1 MGYATYVGRVGALA
15 VALGIGAAV
24 ANAPGLAWAEPD
36 SGSSSTESSTGKADS
51 DTGGADSSQAS
62 AGSASTSSA
71 DSSSASGNGPSG
83 ESSGTDSD
91 RKDSASDSDDAEA
104 ADDAGASDDEAA
116 DDASDKPAADDAEP
130 VIDTPSSGLDAA
142 EKGDARKPRRTSLPT
157 VPSHR
162 LADAQVAAPPSAV
175 TDRSAM
181 KSSAADGDDIQR
193 LPDVATD
200 APEPAVVAATQ
211 PARPILSVPAPSP
224 VQPQPIPA
232 VEAPVSSAPLNVV
245 SNVLAAVGFGPL
257 PATGPTGPVGSPLGL
272 AALAWGTRPKFDE
285 LLSGDP
291 SLDAPTPVQTSQTVE
306 LDALTQAA
314 PAMPELINQTPV
326 TVQNNPAGVVV
337 ARNQAYVANQGS
349 NTVSVVDTATGIVA
363 RTITVGTAPTAVTA
377 SPDERFVYVAN
388 SGSGNVTVIDTTTN
402 TVKATVKVGSSP
414 QDVAVNP
421 AGTRLYVANA
431 GSGTVSVI
439 NTSTNKVVATVKVGS
454 GPTAVAVNP
463 NGRYVYVACS
473 NGTLAVVDTGFFNM
487 VTKTIQV
494 GSSPK
499 DLAVSPTTGKLFV
512 ANAGSNTV
520 SVINMADHTVTSTI
534 GVGSSPTSLAL
545 SPDGGVLYAAD
556 TTDTLTRIDT
566 GTNTVLGS
574 TPIDTAPE
582 AGAHAVAVRADGRR
596 VYVTDTVERTVRVL
610 AVNSAPVVG
619 GVTVGEPNPDGVVTG
634 SFTVTDADGDALS
647 HTVIRPANGEVVVVA
662 NAGPAGTTTYNFTY
676 TPDPTARGQVSTDS
690 FTVIVTDGL
699 ANTSVGVTV
708 PVVAAPTEVAVTPI
722 AVGAGPSGSA
732 VTNGLAYVINYDSN
746 DVTVIDTGT
755 NQIVTT
761 LDVGSGPLS
770 VAASETTDR
779 VYVANSRD
787 NTVSVI
793 DATTNTVVDT
803 IEIEVPRGYIDNP
816 EAGQTVYANMVTEL
830 AVSPDGARLYVNATD
845 GSITVIDTADDA
857 NAVIRTVQLGRFN
870 DLKISPDG
878 TKLYGTPGV
887 GLTVIDTATMTPV
900 SVQVGPVWD
909 HEVMRAEFTNS
920 TGNIAVSP
928 DGKRVYVAYSATIVE
943 RGVGGS
949 TSGSFITDAQGRTW
963 KITGEYGAV
972 SVIDTDPASPNYN
985 KEIAQI
991 IVPNWAQDLVVSGT
1005 NLYVTTWDGK
1015 SVTVIDTTANAIVDT
1030 IDTDQTTSG
1039 GRGLWVYHYYEWAPE
1054 EKYPLFSVAAF
1065 SRYIIVDPDD
1075 GTVYVTDYW
1084 DGTVYALSSGS
1095 VNV

>member
-1 MGYATYVGRVGALA
+1 MGYATYIGRVGALA

-24 ANAPGLAWAEPD
+24 ANTPGVAWAEPESASSSSD
-36 SGSSSTESSTGKADS
+36 SSSDSARSNTGGADSSSSSSTESS
-51 DTGGADSSQAS
+51 SS
-62 AGSASTSSA
+62 GSKRSSKK
-71 DSSSASGNGPSG
+71 SSS
-83 ESSGTDSD
+83 TDPD
-91 RKDSASDSDDAEA
+91 PKDSVSDSDDS
-104 ADDAGASDDEAA
+104 DAGDSDSDDSASA
-116 DDASDKPAADDAEP
+116 DGVGDEPEVDDGEP
-130 VIDTPSSGLDAA
+130 VIDTSSSGLDAA
-142 EKGDARKPRRTSLPT
+142 EKTDTRKPRRVSLPAAN
-157 VPSHR
+157 VPTR
-162 LADAQVAAPPSAV
+162 RVTGAQVAAPPSTV
-175 TDRSAM
+175 SDRSAA
-181 KSSAADGDDIQR
+181 KSSASGDTETQQSFAVAPAAPG
-193 LPDVATD
+193 PD
-200 APEPAVVAATQ
+200 AVVATQ
-211 PARPILSVPAPSP
+211 PANPVLSVPATSP
-224 VQPQPIPA
+224 VPPQPIPP
-232 VEAPVSSAPLNVV
+232 VEAPAPVSVV
-245 SNVLAAVGFGPL
+245 SNALALVGFGPL
-257 PATGPTGPVGSPLGL
+257 ADTGPADPVGSPLGL
-272 AALAWGTRPKFDE
+272 AVLAWGTRPKFHE
-285 LLSGDP
+285 LLSGNP
-291 SLDAPTPVQTSQTVE
+291 SLDEPTPVQTSQTLE
-306 LDALTQAA
+306 LAALASAA
-314 PAMPELINQTPV
+314 PAVPELISQTPV
-326 TVQNNPAGVVV
+326 TVQNNPAGVAV

-349 NTVSVVDTATGIVA
+349 NTVSVVDTATGTVVK
-363 RTITVGTAPTAVTA
+363 TITVGTAPTAVAAT
-377 SPDERFVYVAN
+377 PDERFVYVTN
-388 SGSGNVTVIDTTTN
+388 SGSGNVMVIDTATN

-414 QDVAVNP
+414 QDVAINP
-421 AGTRLYVANA
+421 AGTRAYVTNA
-431 GSGTVSVI
+431 GSGTMSVI
-439 NTSTNKVVATVKVGS
+439 NTSTNGVVATVKVGS

-463 NGRYVYVACS
+463 NGRYVYVARS
-473 NGTLAVVDTGFFNM
+473 NGTVAVVDTGLFNM

-499 DLAVSPTTGKLFV
+499 DLAVSPATGKLFV
-512 ANAGSNTV
+512 ANSGSNSV
-520 SVINMADHTVTSTI
+520 SVINMANNTVTATI
-534 GVGSSPTSLAL
+534 GVGSSPTSLAF
-545 SPDGGVLYAAD
+545 SPDGGVLYAAHS
-556 TTDTLTRIDT
+556 TDTLTRIDT

-574 TPIDTAPE
+574 TSIDTAPE

-596 VYVTDTVERTVRVL
+596 VYITDTVERTVRVL

-647 HTVIRPANGEVVVVA
+647 HTVIRPANGQVDVVA
-662 NAGPAGTTTYNFTY
+662 TPGPTGTTYNFTY

-690 FTVIVTDGL
+690 FTVTVTDGL

-708 PVVAAPTEVAVTPI
+708 EVAAAPTAVAMTPI
-722 AVGAGPSGSA
+722 AVGAGPSGAA

-746 DVTVIDTGT
+746 DVTVIDTET

-761 LDVGSGPLS
+761 LDVGNGPLS

-803 IEIEVPRGYIDNP
+803 IEIDVPRGYIDNP
-816 EAGQTVYANMVTEL
+816 EAGQTVYDNMVTEL
-830 AVSPDGARLYVNATD
+830 AVSPDGDRLYVNATD
-845 GSITVIDTADDA
+845 GSITVIHTADDA

-870 DLKISPDG
+870 DLKVSPDG

-887 GLTVIDTATMTPV
+887 GLTVIDTATMAPV

-1015 SVTVIDTTANAIVDT
+1015 SVTVIDTTTNAIVDT

-1065 SRYIIVDPDD
+1065 SRYISVDPDD

-1084 DGTVYALSSGS
+1084 DGTVYALTAGS
-1095 VNV
+1095 PDV